1 MQCLLIAQANSILPR
16 PFSLSGPLYH
26 PSPISTGK
34 GSHPL
39 HPSSLTP
46 PKVAASCC
54 GMCQGLEVSV
64 LTGSLCVSL
73 AGVTNG
79 FGKHTESGS
88 DSECSLG
95 LSGGLAFEA
104 CR

>member
-1 MQCLLIAQANSILPR
+1 MQCLLSASANISPKPFIRFYHPRSIFRREDTALPR
-16 PFSLSGPLYH
+16 RLTLQCGSGA
-26 PSPISTGK
+26 G
-34 GSHPL
+34 GFL
-39 HPSSLTP
+39 HS
-46 PKVAASCC
+46 
-54 GMCQGLEVSV
+54 GL
-64 LTGSLCVSL
+64 LCVSL

>member
-1 MQCLLIAQANSILPR
+1 MSPPGWR
-16 PFSLSGPLYH
+16 SPTFSLGCQVCAAQVIQSAHGYLKCCPYR
-26 PSPISTGK
+26 G
-34 GSHPL
+34 G
-39 HPSSLTP
+39 
-46 PKVAASCC
+46 AASYPLQSS
-54 GMCQGLEVSV
+54 GLCQGREVLHS
-64 LTGSLCVSL
+64 GSLCVSL

-104 CR
+104 GR